1 MSVHTLY
8 RSMSAS
14 RQQLRLLLTS
24 GLALALGAC
33 ASLPS
38 PVSDA
43 TVQATRECRAFF
55 EQIDGRIEH
64 AGVRDGGAARVAGY
78 PYLRADRFLASYA
91 DVAQDGASFDAW
103 VRRLL
108 ARDLESRR
116 AELRNLG
123 MADVDATLARSAQ
136 CGETLARLELATPG
150 HRADLRERVRVKD
163 DYSLVARTFGA
174 YPAAVPFL
182 NMGIRGYH
190 EEVRSDYARPLDAL
204 DTPGPLTTW
213 VPSTAASDDSDDDDN
228 VAGMLAT
235 APRDALGVPQLDAHQ
250 WQTLAARHAPIFW
263 VETGGDYDLPGMP
276 VRDARGRPGVD
287 ATRPVV
293 HFRGEYTRFG
303 DAVLPALVYVV
314 WFSER
319 PPQKSLDS
327 YAGALDGLIWRVV
340 LDPQGQ
346 PLTYDT
352 IHPCGCYRY
361 YFPAQPLARIARGGF
376 WQEPVL
382 FPQDKVP
389 AGRPALR
396 IQSQTHYL
404 RRVVAADATQGE
416 QRTYTLRPYDE
427 LLTLADGK
435 GGTRSLFA
443 PDGIVYGTQR
453 GERWWLWITGVP
465 DPGAMR
471 QWGRHATSFVGR
483 SHFDDARFLEQNFA
497 LPEWAR

>member
-1 MSVHTLY
+1 MSVNTLN
-8 RSMSAS
+8 RPMSAS
-14 RQQLRLLLTS
+14 RQQLRLVLTG
-24 GLALALGAC
+24 GLVLALGAC
-33 ASLPS
+33 ASLPP
-38 PVSDA
+38 PVSDVTA
-43 TVQATRECRAFF
+43 EATRECRTFF
-55 EQIDGRIEH
+55 AQIDGKIEA

-91 DVAQDGASFDAW
+91 EAAQDAGAFDAW
-103 VRRLL
+103 VQRLR
-108 ARDLESRR
+108 ARDQESRR

-123 MADVDATLARSAQ
+123 LADADAVIERSRDCGAQLAA
-136 CGETLARLELATPG
+136 LELATPQ

-163 DYSLVARTFGA
+163 DYSLLARTFGF

-182 NMGIRGYH
+182 NLGIRGYH
-190 EEVRSDYARPLDAL
+190 EEVRSDYARPLADL
-204 DTPGPLTTW
+204 DSPGPLTAW
-213 VPSTAASDDSDDDDN
+213 VPPPAAAGDDSS
-228 VAGMLAT
+228 VARTLAA
-235 APRDALGVPQLDAHQ
+235 APRDALGVPQLDSSQ
-250 WQTLAARHAPIFW
+250 WQALAERHAPIFW
-263 VETGGDYDLPGMP
+263 IETGGDYDLPGMP
-276 VRDARGRPGVD
+276 VRDAGGRPDVD
-287 ATRPVV
+287 ASRPVV

-303 DAVLPALVYVV
+303 DAVLPVLVYVV

-361 YFPAQPLARIARGGF
+361 YFPAQPLARIPRGGF

-382 FPQDKVP
+382 FPQDEVP

-404 RRVVAADATQGE
+404 RRVVAADDAGGE
-416 QRTYTLRPYDE
+416 RHTYTLRPYDE
-427 LLTLADGK
+427 LLTLPDGK

-443 PDGIVYGTQR
+443 SDGIVDGTQR

-497 LPEWAR
+497 LPEWAK